1 MENTIILASPRS
13 GSNFLSSSLT
23 EASNLFH
30 TYEFFSGGKN
40 GNIYCTR
47 HFEYIRLY
55 HQKNYKTDYVL
66 QLYKR
71 MFEVLS
77 NIDYIKTNERDAIN
91 PNHLALLQDFI
102 SHQHQEAWSNS
113 LGKKIEKD
121 RLLTTIFYNHYNYEN
136 HFDLSQAVEMVDN
149 LIFLYREN
157 VLKQFISYETAAKT
171 GDWYLPINQT
181 RHNSIEKITWN
192 LEKYFNYYEDIL
204 KWTRD
209 YKKTLLDFSHKN
221 TAIIKYEDINEPT
234 NYKQNIS
241 KVLESNGID
250 CIVGEC
256 RCKKQSIDS
265 VDIADVFTNK
275 EEFLDDYNKVKDKI
289 ILVLEDA

>member
-23 EASNLFH
+23 DASNLFH

-40 GNIYCTR
+40 GNTYCTR

-55 HQKNYKTDYVL
+55 HQNRYRTDYAL
-66 QLYKR
+66 QLYKK
-71 MFEVLS
+71 MFEVLADIS
-77 NIDYIKTNERDAIN
+77 CNERDERDAIN
-91 PNHLALLQDFI
+91 PNHLALLRDFI
-102 SHQHQEAWSNS
+102 SHQHQEIWSNS
-113 LGKKIEKD
+113 IGKKVKKD
-121 RLLTTIFYNHYNYEN
+121 KLLTTIFYNHYSHEN
-136 HFDLSQAVEMVDN
+136 HFDLDQAAEMVDN

-157 VLKQFISYETAAKT
+157 VLKQFISYQTAVKT
-171 GDWYLPINQT
+171 NDWYVPINQT

-192 LEKYFNYYEDIL
+192 LNKYLEYYKDIL

-209 YKKTLLDFSHKN
+209 YKKTLSNFSYKN

-234 NYKQNIS
+234 NYKKNIA

-256 RCKKQSIDS
+256 RCKKQSIES

-275 EEFLDDYNKVKDKI
+275 EEFLDDYNKIKDKI
-289 ILVLEDA
+289 ILVVEDA